1 MAAGGAPV
9 GHNRAMHK
17 SLTRAEQ
24 AIVTRA
30 RIIHAAR
37 ELADAA
43 GDDTVRILDVAA
55 AAQVSTGALYHHF
68 VGREDLMAAVHLER
82 YRGSLPEDLA
92 FIDRLVDVAADG
104 AALRAGLMELTR
116 VVNRPER
123 SAVRRNRAATIGRSM
138 HQPDV
143 AAALADEQ
151 RQASTTMAAALG
163 RAQARGL
170 IDPSADLVALSL
182 MFQAIAL
189 GLVLADI
196 DPEGAP
202 TPAAWESLVGRMLD
216 TVIISD

>member
-1 MAAGGAPV
+1 M
-9 GHNRAMHK
+9 GHNRAMHQAM
-17 SLTRAEQ
+17 SRAEQ
-24 AIVTRA
+24 ATVTRA
-30 RIIHAAR
+30 RIIDAAR
-37 ELADAA
+37 ALADAA
-43 GDDTVRILDVAA
+43 GDDAVRILDVAA

-68 VGREDLMAAVHLER
+68 AGREDLMTAVHLER

-116 VVNRPER
+116 VVSRQER
-123 SAVRRNRAATIGRSM
+123 SAVRRQRAATIGRSV
-138 HQPDV
+138 HQPEV

-151 RQASTTMAAALG
+151 RRTSATMAAALG

-170 IDPSADLVALSL
+170 IDPSADLIALTL

-196 DPEGAP
+196 DPGGAP
-202 TPAAWESLVGRMLD
+202 TSAAWESLVGRMLD
-216 TVIISD
+216 TVITG